1 MRTVFAKYFFV
12 FFLTCFAF
20 VKTSAQDE
28 TAGFKINME
37 LTADEKGIV
46 AVNLKTKYNALYWDR
61 FRQKE
66 GRNKSII
73 KNNYIK
79 SFVKYQ
85 LSDFDIINNDMEQT
99 SYVKFNILGLL
110 KLDEGGKWIAEL
122 DTKDPDITKISE
134 TQFVMVDEDL
144 AQSYK
149 INLPAS
155 AKNSKIE
162 KDHFGKA
169 ILTYTATVIR
179 SDSATILKYT
189 GFLIAA
195 AGIFLFFK
203 YRFSKN

>member
-1 MRTVFAKYFFV
+1 MRNVFAKYFFI
-12 FFLTCFAF
+12 FFIACFAS

-46 AVNLKTKYNALYWDR
+46 AINLKTKYNALYWDR

-79 SFVKYQ
+79 AFVKYQ
-85 LSDFDIINNDMEQT
+85 LTDFDIVNNDMEQT
-99 SYVKFNILGLL
+99 SYVRFNLLGLL

-134 TQFVMVDEDL
+134 TQFVMVDEDM

-162 KDHFGKA
+162 KDPFGKA

-179 SDSATILKYT
+179 SDSAALLKYT
-189 GFLIAA
+189 GILIAA

-203 YRFSKN
+203 NRFSKN